1 MPTRLLELPCAHVC
15 CITTLFF
22 SPMQTSV
29 PVRRAGRSAAGP
41 VAARKLVNISGDQCR
56 QVPTLCICVAVV
68 ALPDLPSPSTFLS
81 TQLVQNTP
89 QFRAAEGETPLVLL
103 PGRPPARL
111 SLDAPLS
118 ATGAVKD
125 GQKQVRFTAAY

>member
-1 MPTRLLELPCAHVC
+1 M
-15 CITTLFF
+15 
-22 SPMQTSV
+22 
-29 PVRRAGRSAAGP
+29 AAC
-41 VAARKLVNISGDQCR
+41 KLIIFSGDHCYNIKQHGCTR
-56 QVPTLCICVAVV
+56 SPLCAFVLLFI
-68 ALPDLPSPSTFLS
+68 ALPDLPSPSTFPPP
-81 TQLVQNTP
+81 QLVQNTP

-125 GQKQVRFTAAY
+125 GQKQVRFTAAYCVFFCLFVQPVAGCPAKGATGRSKTDRSR